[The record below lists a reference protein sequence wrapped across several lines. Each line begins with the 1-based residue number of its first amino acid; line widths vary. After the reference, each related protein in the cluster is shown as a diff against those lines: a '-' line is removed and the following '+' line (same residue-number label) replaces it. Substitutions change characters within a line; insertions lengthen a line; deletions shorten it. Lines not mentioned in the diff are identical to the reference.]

1 MFDRAQID
9 NLYYLVEKGVIT
21 QEDANKFLQKKL
33 VEIGF
38 EVTPP
43 PAPEV
48 PAEAPAEVVP
58 PTPEAPA
65 EGQPAA

>member
-1 MFDRAQID
+1 MFSREQID

-21 QEDANKFLQKKL
+21 GEAVNLFLKSKL
-33 VEIGF
+33 AEIGVV
-38 EVTPP
+38 EPTP

-48 PAEAPAEVVP
+48 PAEPPPADAPP
-58 PTPEAPA
+58 APV